1 MPRPCCTEHS
11 RLARGVR
18 EGERRCEKGGA
29 GKEGLTEDDFTHRRL
44 FRGRTEVGEVDQR
57 DCDTTA
63 FAWSIECA
71 ASRVDSILNR
81 IHVPHRKHDSH
92 SLSISPVYKHHLF
105 RRLRQFPPPMKAASS
120 SPSSSTA
127 RAMPHNPPRK
137 PHYPNNLLNPDSF
150 KRFER
155 ALAQQY
161 AREYI
166 SKHHPNRSQNQVFKP
181 RCVPDC
187 AFLSYPSVAH
197 IASPTPRRMDLCEDP
212 NSQTITACLELPGI
226 KPTDVEIQ
234 LHDDKL
240 TVSGN
245 RPAPSLSDS
254 GAQYPVQE
262 LKYGAFRRSIDLPMG
277 IQVGFLSISLFPNA

>member
-1 MPRPCCTEHS
+1 MLYGTFPTGEGGERRFAE
-11 RLARGVR
+11 VR
-18 EGERRCEKGGA
+18 EGGDRGRG
-29 GKEGLTEDDFTHRRL
+29 TDRRRL
-44 FRGRTEVGEVDQR
+44 YSSWAFSRTDGSGRKVDQR
-57 DCDTTA
+57 DCDTTQH
-63 FAWSIECA
+63 FRLELVECA